1 MFQIFEQTTIKDLRE
16 KSLLLT
22 GYLEL
27 LIKQNFSQTPEGE
40 QFNAKLTCMPNRGL
54 SINLTGFAKKSLY
67 MHLIF
72 STWKLSNLYYFVS
85 DLKFCDLVAEL
96 YN

>member
-1 MFQIFEQTTIKDLRE
+1 MQLQVFEQTTIKDLRE

-40 QFNAKLTCMPNRGL
+40 QFNAKRPCMPDRGL
-54 SINLTGFAKKSLY
+54 SINVTGFAKKILF

-72 STWKLSNLYYFVS
+72 STLRLI
-85 DLKFCDLVAEL
+85 
-96 YN
+96 

>member
-40 QFNAKLTCMPNRGL
+40 QFNAKRPCMPDRGL
-54 SINLTGFAKKSLY
+54 SIKVTGFAKKILC
-67 MHLIF
+67 MHLNF
-72 STWKLSNLYYFVS
+72 EANLKLCN
-85 DLKFCDLVAEL
+85 LVAEL
-96 YN
+96 DYQGTYVRKIAAK

>member
-1 MFQIFEQTTIKDLRE
+1 MIECLYNGLVIQLQLFQIFEQTTIKDLRE

-22 GYLEL
+22 DYLKL

-40 QFNAKLTCMPNRGL
+40 QFNAKRPCMPDRGL
-54 SINLTGFAKKSLY
+54 FINVTRFVKKSLY

-72 STWKLSNLYYFVS
+72 
-85 DLKFCDLVAEL
+85 
-96 YN
+96 